1 MPNVLIILFFIL
13 VMVIIISAITKA
25 TGNSKAP
32 RNQRIKKIA
41 FSEDNLPTGLNFR
54 QEMPLQDLELR
65 LDKGLSALFLTQ
77 LKQRVLGAHPNVSSA
92 EYEWKLLELKRY
104 LAMNAILRQTPMFS
118 EAVDEIWHEM
128 IMFTR
133 EYQQLCERL
142 TGGMIHHT
150 PHVQKMSMPDERA
163 WFDWVYGHLF
173 EFTPYSNLIWNPFYK
188 FPLSKQRMQQL
199 RESNEQEIM
208 EALFNVG
215 AAERF
220 PEVRAAIVSLIQ
232 QLKAQIDTAD
242 DPNQSYNR
250 GSGMQSSDMMGYAAS
265 AMIFYSLMD
274 NGSYADS
281 MQEILP
287 EEIQSENEGA
297 DSGGSSCGTGDNGS
311 SDGGGSGGSDG
322 GSDSGSSSSSSSC
335 SSSSCGGGGGGD

>member
-1 MPNVLIILFFIL
+1 MQDVLILLLFIL
-13 VMVIIISAITKA
+13 VMVLIVATITKTA
-25 TGNSKAP
+25 GKTKKPQN
-32 RNQRIKKIA
+32 RNIKKLI
-41 FSEDNLPTGLNFR
+41 FSAENLPKGLNFR
-54 QEMPLQDLELR
+54 PEMRLQDLELR
-65 LDKGLSALFLTQ
+65 LEQGLTASFLTQ
-77 LKQRVLGAHPNVSSA
+77 LKQRVMGAHPNVSSA
-92 EYEWKLLELKRY
+92 EYEWELLELKRY

-150 PHVQKMSMPDERA
+150 PHVQKMSLPDERA
-163 WFDWVYGHLF
+163 WFDWIYGHLF

-188 FPLSKQRMQQL
+188 FPLSRQRIQQL
-199 RESNEQEIM
+199 RQSNEQEIM

-220 PEVRAAIVSLIQ
+220 PEVRAAISSLIQ
-232 QLKAQIDTAD
+232 QVKAQIDTAD
-242 DPNQSYNR
+242 DPQQSYNR
-250 GSGMQSSDMMGYAAS
+250 GSGMQSSDIMGYAAG

-287 EEIQSENEGA
+287 EETQSENEGA
-297 DSGGSSCGTGDNGS
+297 GSGCSSCGTGDNGS
-311 SDGGGSGGSDG
+311 SDGGSRGGSDG
-322 GSDSGSSSSSSSC
+322 GSDGGGSSC
-335 SSSSCGGGGGGD
+335 SSSSCGGGGGD